1 MRNFKKEVIYYDKYR
16 GLWKNATYV
25 EKFGKMEIWE
35 MDYVLSPETVYLI
48 MKYSLVHNKSFD
60 DLPEE
65 ELYGILEVKTF

>member
-1 MRNFKKEVIYYDKYR
+1 
-16 GLWKNATYV
+16 
-25 EKFGKMEIWE
+25 